1 MEQKNLS
8 MSRDKIG
15 KTTSLIGII
24 VNFFLA
30 AGKILLGVLFANLS
44 VLADGLNNLMD
55 CGSSI
60 VSMVSFKLSSK
71 PVDKEHPY
79 GHERVEYVCSM
90 AVAFLILVVAFET
103 IVESVEKIITP
114 TNVEFSILIV
124 VVLALSILIKLGLFI
139 FYRSVAKKIDSDILK
154 ATATDSITDC
164 IATFVVLVSVLLNR
178 FAALN
183 VDGYAGVFVALF
195 IGYSAIGIIKEIFS
209 KLIGQAPDA
218 ELVADI
224 KRRILTYPGVLGV
237 HDLSVYSY
245 GPNKHFASAHI
256 EVDAKVDVLIS
267 HELVD
272 AIEKSFADE
281 TGIILTGHLDPIIVD
296 DERVNELK
304 LKVENLIKGMCKEY
318 SIHDFRVV
326 FGENRTNVLFD
337 VSVPYDDLH
346 NKDKIKRQI
355 EESIKT
361 IDDKLCAVLTIEPIS

>member
-1 MEQKNLS
+1 MKQDSVKID
-8 MSRDKIG
+8 RDKVG
-15 KTTSLIGII
+15 KITSLIGIV

-30 AGKILLGVLFANLS
+30 IGKILLGALFANVS

-55 CGSSI
+55 SGSSV
-60 VSMVSFKLSSK
+60 VSMISFKLSSK

-79 GHERVEYVCSM
+79 GHERVEYICSM
-90 AVAFLILVVAFET
+90 VVAFLILVVAFET
-103 IVESVEKIITP
+103 IVESVSKIINPATL
-114 TNVEFSILIV
+114 EFSILIV
-124 VVLALSILIKLGLFI
+124 VVLVLSILIKLGLFVY
-139 FYRSVAKKIDSDILK
+139 YRAVAKKIDSDILR
-154 ATATDSITDC
+154 ATATDSVTDC
-164 IATFVVLVSVLLNR
+164 IATSVVLISVLLNK
-178 FAALN
+178 FVGVN
-183 VDGYAGVFVALF
+183 IDGYAGVFVALF
-195 IGYSAIGIIKEIFS
+195 IGYSAIGILKEIFS

-218 ELVADI
+218 EFVADI

-281 TGIILTGHLDPIIVD
+281 TNIILTGHLDPIIID

-304 LKVENLIKGMCKEY
+304 AKVETIIKAIDEQY
-318 SIHDFRVV
+318 AIHDFRVV

-337 VSVPYDDLH
+337 VSVPYDALQD
-346 NKDKIKRQI
+346 KEKIKRQI
-355 EESIKT
+355 EEDIKT
-361 IDDKLCAVLTIEPIS
+361 IDQKLFAVITIEPIS